1 MSELYWLDV
10 LGNLHSL
17 GEGIA
22 VLSFLAMLFLLLI
35 LVTTT
40 LDDYDKPPI
49 CLKLLKL
56 SAVSTLIGFLMCVF
70 IPSTKSLLIIYGVGG
85 TIDYVKENKVAN
97 KIPDKCIKALDKY
110 LDDALKEDKD

>member
-1 MSELYWLDV
+1 MSELYWLGV
-10 LGNLHSL
+10 SGNLHSL

-22 VLSFLAMLFLLLI
+22 VLSFLAMLLLLLI

-40 LDDYDKPPI
+40 LDGYDKPPI

-85 TIDYVKENKVAN
+85 TIDYVKENKDAN

>member
-1 MSELYWLDV
+1 M
-10 LGNLHSL
+10 GNLHSL

-22 VLSFLAMLFLLLI
+22 VLSFLAMLLLLLI

-40 LDDYDKPPI
+40 LDGYDKPPI

-85 TIDYVKENKVAN
+85 TIDYVKENKDAN